1 MTAEGLMQKIVC
13 YLSILISILVGA
25 MFLSGAGV
33 SYVGWY
39 AMPENA
45 SKMVVTIATLAT
57 FVKAAISLCSRFF
70 SASGSGKK
78 S

>member
-1 MTAEGLMQKIVC
+1 MQKIVC

-33 SYVGWY
+33 SYTGWY
-39 AMPENA
+39 TMPEKA

-57 FVKAAISLCSRFF
+57 FVKAAISLCLRFF
-70 SASGSGKK
+70 STSGSGKK